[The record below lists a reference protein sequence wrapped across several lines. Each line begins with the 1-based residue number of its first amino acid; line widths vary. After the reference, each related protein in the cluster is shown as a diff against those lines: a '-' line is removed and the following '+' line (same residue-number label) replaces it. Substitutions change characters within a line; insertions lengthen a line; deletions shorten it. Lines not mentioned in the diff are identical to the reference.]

1 MIRNASSLENVV
13 LVGVKLPSQD
23 EQSVKTSMEELKDL
37 TRTANGQVVAVVTQS
52 RQSPSSR
59 SYIGQGKLLEV
70 KGLCLEHGASTVIF
84 DNELTGS
91 QVKNITNELDCK
103 VIDRTE
109 LIMDI
114 FALQSRTAEAKLQV
128 ELAQLKYLLPHLVGK
143 GIELSRLGG
152 GIGTVGPGETQLEY
166 DRRKIY
172 QRISTLN
179 RAIKNVQQS
188 RKQHRLSR
196 RDCPVGAIVGYTN
209 AGKST
214 LLNTI
219 SKASVQVQDKLFTT
233 LDPTTRKIRLDKTRE
248 VFLTDTVG
256 FIQNLPHHL
265 VSAFSSTL
273 EEVTDADFLLHV
285 VDITSPYLELQT
297 KAVLKVLH
305 ELKADTIPR
314 ITVLNKTDSVESS
327 ESCQRILYQF
337 QPAVTISALHNQG
350 IDKLI
355 DSILRLP
362 MMRMRSMHIDVP
374 IDDQELLTWIQ
385 QHTNILWQEYQDT
398 VVSMDLEMLP
408 IFAARLENW
417 LSVIGN
423 RLQKASKY

>member
-1 MIRNASSLENVV
+1 MIKNAASLEKAV
-13 LVGVKLPSQD
+13 LVGVKLSHQD

-37 TRTANGQVVAVVTQS
+37 TRTANGQVVAIVSQS

-59 SYIGQGKLLEV
+59 TYIGQGKLLEI
-70 KGLCLEHGASTVIF
+70 KEICLEHEANTVIF

-91 QVKNITNELDCK
+91 QVKNLTREIDCK

-114 FALQSRTAEAKLQV
+114 FAAQARTAEAKIQV

-166 DRRKIY
+166 DRRRIY

-214 LLNTI
+214 LLNAL
-219 SKASVQVQDKLFTT
+219 SRASVQVQDKLFTT
-233 LDPTTRKIRLDKTRE
+233 LDPTTRKIRLDKVRE

-273 EEVTDADFLLHV
+273 EEVTEADFLLHV
-285 VDITSPYLELQT
+285 IDIASPYLELQT
-297 KAVLKVLH
+297 ESVLKVLH

-314 ITVLNKTDSVESS
+314 ITVLNKTDNMDSLWLCE
-327 ESCQRILYQF
+327 RMLHQF
-337 QPAVTISALHNQG
+337 QPAVLTSALHAQG
-350 IDKLI
+350 MDKLI

-362 MMRMRSMHIDVP
+362 MMRMKSVHIDVP
-374 IDDQELLTWIQ
+374 INNQELLAWIQ
-385 QHTNILWQEYQDT
+385 QHANILYQEYQDT
-398 VVSMDLEMLP
+398 VISMDLEMLP
-408 IFAARLENW
+408 VAAARLKK
-417 LSVIGN
+417 LSGV
-423 RLQKASKY
+423 

>member
-1 MIRNASSLENVV
+1 MKKNIDLLERAI
-13 LVGVKLPSQD
+13 LVGVKLPNQD
-23 EQSVKTSMEELKDL
+23 KQSVETSMEELKDL
-37 TRTANGQVVAVVTQS
+37 TRTANGQVAAIVTQS
-52 RQSPSSR
+52 RQSPSAR

-70 KGLCLEHGASTVIF
+70 KELCLQHEANTVIF

-91 QVKNITNELDCK
+91 QVKNLTNELDCK

-109 LIMDI
+109 LILDI
-114 FALQSRTAEAKLQV
+114 FASRARTAEAKLQV

-166 DRRKIY
+166 DRRRIH
-172 QRISTLN
+172 QRIITIN

-196 RDCPVGAIVGYTN
+196 SDCPVGAIVGYTN

-219 SKASVQVQDKLFTT
+219 SRASVQVEDKLFTT
-233 LDPTTRKIRLDKTRE
+233 LDPTTRKIRLDKVRE

-273 EEVTDADFLLHV
+273 EEVTCADFLLHV
-285 VDITSPYLELQT
+285 IDITTPYLELQT
-297 KAVLKVLH
+297 EAVLKVLH

-314 ITVLNKTDSVESS
+314 IIVLNKADNAESF
-327 ESCQRILYQF
+327 ESCEHMLHRF
-337 QPAVTISALHNQG
+337 QPAVIISALHAQG

-355 DSILRLP
+355 DSILKLP
-362 MMRMRSMHIDVP
+362 MMRMKMVHVDVP
-374 IDDQELLTWIQ
+374 INDSELLAWIQ
-385 QHTNILWQEYQDT
+385 QHANILWQEYQDT
-398 VVSMDLEMLP
+398 VISMDLEMLP
-408 IFAARLENW
+408 IFAARLEK
-417 LSVIGN
+417 
-423 RLQKASKY
+423 RL

>member
-1 MIRNASSLENVV
+1 LIRNADSLEKVV
-13 LVGVKLPSQD
+13 LAGVKLPSRD
-23 EQSVKTSMEELKDL
+23 EQSIKTSMEELKDL

-52 RQSPSSR
+52 RQSPSPSI
-59 SYIGQGKLLEV
+59 YIGRGKLLEI
-70 KGLCLEHGASTVIF
+70 KELCLEYEANTVIF

-91 QVKNITNELDCK
+91 QVKNLTRELDCK

-166 DRRKIY
+166 DRRKIH

-188 RKQHRLSR
+188 RMQHRLSR
-196 RDCPVGAIVGYTN
+196 RDCTVGVIVGYTN

-214 LLNTI
+214 LLNAM
-219 SKASVQVQDKLFTT
+219 SKSSVQVQDKLFTT
-233 LDPTTRKIRLDKTRE
+233 LDPTTRKIRLDKIRE

-285 VDITSPYLELQT
+285 IDITSPYLELQT
-297 KAVLKVLH
+297 QAVLKVLH

-314 ITVLNKTDSVESS
+314 ITVLNKADNMDSS
-327 ESCQRILYQF
+327 ESCQMLHKF
-337 QPAVTISALHNQG
+337 QPAVLTSALHGQG
-350 IDKLI
+350 INKLI
-355 DSILRLP
+355 DSIMRLS
-362 MMRMRSMHIDVP
+362 MMRMKNVHIDVP
-374 IDDQELLTWIQ
+374 INNQELLSWIQ
-385 QHTNILWQEYQDT
+385 QHTNILWHEYKEDPLSQDI
-398 VVSMDLEMLP
+398 VISMDLEMLP
-408 IFAARLENW
+408 IFAARLEK
-417 LSVIGN
+417 L
-423 RLQKASKY
+423 